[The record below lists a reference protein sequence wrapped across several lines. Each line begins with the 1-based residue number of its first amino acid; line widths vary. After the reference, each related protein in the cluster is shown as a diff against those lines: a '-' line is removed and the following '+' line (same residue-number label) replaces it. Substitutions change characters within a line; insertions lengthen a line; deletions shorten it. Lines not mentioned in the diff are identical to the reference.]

1 MKMRNCRIIM
11 KKELKSLYNEK
22 TIIFAILLQLFIAM
36 FSSFLIVGLAS
47 MYDPESLSRYS
58 TTKYPIG
65 YAGDASPLLT
75 GLEESS
81 DFVVYRM
88 ELSTAVAA
96 LKERKLSA
104 VVWAPDTATDSEYP
118 VKITLYSI
126 QNDIQ
131 STVVTTKLKALF
143 LSYEEM
149 LREVRSD
156 RLNVLPVP
164 LNLPSSTTGSDFYE
178 FVYGLLIP
186 LLIFMPA
193 IISSAL
199 IIDLIT
205 EEFQHETLETLLST
219 PMTFSEM
226 IWGKVLACFV
236 LVPLQ
241 SGAWLLLLMINGIA
255 IQGAI
260 PMLLHVCAGSLAL
273 ILLGTLTA
281 LYYRDRTNAQF
292 IFSTALVVVILF
304 TLAIPG
310 NQVNLLVRLSVGAVG
325 SEHWII
331 LGLVTAVTVL
341 LGIVTTLYAERVK
354 NYIFTVR

>member
-1 MKMRNCRIIM
+1 MKMRNCRIIL
-11 KKELKSLYNEK
+11 KKEIKSLYNEK

-58 TTKYPIG
+58 TVKYPIG

-88 ELSTAVAA
+88 DLSTAVAA

-104 VVWAPDTATDSEYP
+104 VVWAPETPPDSKYP

-131 STVVTTKLKALF
+131 STVVTTKLKAVF

-156 RLNVLPVP
+156 RLNVLPVT

-193 IISSAL
+193 NPAPFVQSESSNERIIGTIGLSA
-199 IIDLIT
+199 DM
-205 EEFQHETLETLLST
+205 S
-219 PMTFSEM
+219 
-226 IWGKVLACFV
+226 C
-236 LVPLQ
+236 
-241 SGAWLLLLMINGIA
+241 
-255 IQGAI
+255 
-260 PMLLHVCAGSLAL
+260 C
-273 ILLGTLTA
+273 
-281 LYYRDRTNAQF
+281 
-292 IFSTALVVVILF
+292 VILV
-304 TLAIPG
+304 LPI
-310 NQVNLLVRLSVGAVG
+310 VGKYPNPFPVQ
-325 SEHWII
+325 
-331 LGLVTAVTVL
+331 
-341 LGIVTTLYAERVK
+341 
-354 NYIFTVR
+354 